1 VSNIN
6 YSECFTYNFEFTLR
20 YDAGATFHIK
30 NRVMLHFHS
39 PLRDKFYRSDPCN
52 AIRGMTQNGILQ
64 RRDEFSHVD
73 KYLVQTY
80 FALNENILKECSS
93 EFNCVSKRAK
103 RVDSAKKER
112 DMQRLQ
118 KEQEDA
124 QLAEESKKKR
134 QENAK
139 SRTTA
144 LQDDNVRLQL
154 EIQRLKQSMA
164 ENTKNNEKQLRDA
177 KNAAKIVAN
186 KSKPSVQN
194 KKRARAVSVQEE
206 SESES
211 SANDESD
218 EEEIVERS
226 AKAKR
231 GKNSRQSHQVG
242 KHNTAR
248 GEVTTSSKP
257 SAKKTKRARAVSV
270 QAKKQVR
277 ESDSSANDESDEEE
291 IVERSAK
298 AKRGKNSRQSHQVGK
313 HNTARGEVT
322 ATSSKPSAKKTKRA
336 RVVSVQEESESESS
350 ANDESDEEEIVER
363 SAKAKRGKNHRPRSF
378 DDRQVTVREA
388 KRIALSAVDRQRLLA
403 YEKQDIN
410 AFVMN
415 SFDNYF

>member
-1 VSNIN
+1 MSNIN

-39 PLRDKFYRSDPCN
+39 QLREQFYRSDPCN

-64 RRDEFSHVD
+64 RRDEFSSHVD

-80 FALNENILKECSS
+80 FALNENILKECSG

-134 QENAK
+134 QENSK

-154 EIQRLKQSMA
+154 EIQRLKHSMA

-177 KNAAKIVAN
+177 KNAANIVAN

-194 KKRARAVSVQEE
+194 KKRVRAVSVQEE
-206 SESES
+206 SESSES

-257 SAKKTKRARAVSV
+257 SAKKTKRAR
-270 QAKKQVR
+270 
-277 ESDSSANDESDEEE
+277 
-291 IVERSAK
+291 
-298 AKRGKNSRQSHQVGK
+298 
-313 HNTARGEVT
+313 
-322 ATSSKPSAKKTKRA
+322 
-336 RVVSVQEESESESS
+336 VVSVQEESESESS
-350 ANDESDEEEIVER
+350 ASDESDEEEIVER

>member
-1 VSNIN
+1 
-6 YSECFTYNFEFTLR
+6 
-20 YDAGATFHIK
+20 
-30 NRVMLHFHS
+30 
-39 PLRDKFYRSDPCN
+39 
-52 AIRGMTQNGILQ
+52 
-64 RRDEFSHVD
+64 
-73 KYLVQTY
+73 
-80 FALNENILKECSS
+80 
-93 EFNCVSKRAK
+93 
-103 RVDSAKKER
+103 
-112 DMQRLQ
+112 MQRLQ

-231 GKNSRQSHQVG
+231 GKN
-242 KHNTAR
+242 
-248 GEVTTSSKP
+248 
-257 SAKKTKRARAVSV
+257 
-270 QAKKQVR
+270 
-277 ESDSSANDESDEEE
+277 
-291 IVERSAK
+291 
-298 AKRGKNSRQSHQVGK
+298 
-313 HNTARGEVT
+313 
-322 ATSSKPSAKKTKRA
+322 
-336 RVVSVQEESESESS
+336 
-350 ANDESDEEEIVER
+350 
-363 SAKAKRGKNHRPRSF
+363 HRPRSF

>member
-1 VSNIN
+1 
-6 YSECFTYNFEFTLR
+6 
-20 YDAGATFHIK
+20 
-30 NRVMLHFHS
+30 
-39 PLRDKFYRSDPCN
+39 
-52 AIRGMTQNGILQ
+52 MTQNGILQ

-257 SAKKTKRARAVSV
+257 SAKKTKRAR
-270 QAKKQVR
+270 
-277 ESDSSANDESDEEE
+277 
-291 IVERSAK
+291 
-298 AKRGKNSRQSHQVGK
+298 
-313 HNTARGEVT
+313 
-322 ATSSKPSAKKTKRA
+322 
-336 RVVSVQEESESESS
+336 VVSVQEESESESS